1 MNEGEFTGSQGCWTN
16 MTNSLDEMLHT
27 AFGKLGRF
35 CAVHPVI
42 VLVTGTLATVCLGFG
57 LTFYQIT
64 TDPVELWSSP
74 TSQARIE
81 KNYFDGNFGKFF
93 RTEQMIISIDEIV
106 RSDPSADKD
115 VIMEDLKQFYQP
127 PSSASINTNSLI
139 AFGPMFQKD
148 VLASLIKLQTNI
160 LDIEGQKMNKATNET
175 EIITLSD
182 ICLKPLA
189 PANNNC
195 TIMSVTG
202 YFQNNLDNLNKVI
215 EDFFGDDRNYI
226 NHLSNCARSPTD
238 IFDNDGLEI
247 SCLAAYGGPINPNV
261 AIGSFDNKN
270 FFNGTHA
277 VITIPVLNDPETAA
291 KALVWEKEF
300 LSFVQDFIEN
310 KSTIN
315 ITGLNPDGSEGYAD
329 WAEIKLKVA
338 YTAERSVED
347 EIERE
352 SGTDVTTVLFSYVVM
367 FCYVSFALGQFSS
380 FSRIFI
386 DSKLTVGFVGVAIV
400 MASIVCSL
408 GLFSYLGVK
417 MTLIIIEVLPFL
429 VLAVGVDNIFIMVQH
444 LQRDKPLSD
453 KETVE
458 DQVSRVLAEV
468 GPSMF
473 LSSGCE
479 TVAFFI
485 GALSTMPAVR
495 SFSMFAGAAI
505 LFDFL
510 LQITCFVSV
519 LTLDEKRRKEN
530 KYDIFCCCKSNNV
543 SDPETED
550 GLLYYLTK
558 KYFTKLLLNSI
569 SRPLII
575 VMFAGGAAFRNELK
589 YFIR

>member
-1 MNEGEFTGSQGCWTN
+1 
-16 MTNSLDEMLHT
+16 
-27 AFGKLGRF
+27 
-35 CAVHPVI
+35 
-42 VLVTGTLATVCLGFG
+42 
-57 LTFYQIT
+57 
-64 TDPVELWSSP
+64 VEDW
-74 TSQARIE
+74 
-81 KNYFDGNFGKFF
+81 
-93 RTEQMIISIDEIV
+93 
-106 RSDPSADKD
+106 
-115 VIMEDLKQFYQP
+115 
-127 PSSASINTNSLI
+127 
-139 AFGPMFQKD
+139 
-148 VLASLIKLQTNI
+148 
-160 LDIEGQKMNKATNET
+160 
-175 EIITLSD
+175 
-182 ICLKPLA
+182 
-189 PANNNC
+189 
-195 TIMSVTG
+195 
-202 YFQNNLDNLNKVI
+202 
-215 EDFFGDDRNYI
+215 FGDDKTYI
-226 NHLSNCARSPTD
+226 NHLGNCARSPTD
-238 IFDNDGLEI
+238 IFDTDGLEI

-261 AIGSFDNKN
+261 AIGSFDDKN
-270 FFNGTHA
+270 YFNGTHA
-277 VITIPVLNDPETAA
+277 VITIPVLNDKVTAA
-291 KALVWEKEF
+291 KALVWEKVF
-300 LSFVQDFIEN
+300 LGFVQDFIEN
-310 KSTIN
+310 RSKLN
-315 ITGLNPDGSEGYAD
+315 VTGLNEDGTKNHGD
-329 WAEIKLKVA
+329 WVELKLKIA

-530 KYDIFCCCKSNNV
+530 KYDILCCCKSNNV

-575 VMFAGGAAFRNELK
+575 VIFAGGAAFSLASMYKIDIGLDQKLSMPEDSYLID
-589 YFIR
+589 YFQTMSESLEVGAPVYFVVKDGLDYSNKSDQNLLCGAGGCNPNSLTSSIQISSSMPDYSTIAQPAMSWIDDYYDWVSPKSKCCRVYKSDGSFCPTNVKDRTSICEPCITTDRPDGVDFGTYLADFLNDPPTMDCPKGGSAAYSSSVNITAGN